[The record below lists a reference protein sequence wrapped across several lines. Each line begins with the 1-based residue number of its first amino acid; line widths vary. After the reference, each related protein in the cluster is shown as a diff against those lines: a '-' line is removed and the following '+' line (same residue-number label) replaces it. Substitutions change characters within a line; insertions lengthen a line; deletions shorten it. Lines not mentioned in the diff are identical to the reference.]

1 MPDKDLD
8 STIAQDKKNPVELQ
22 GYVWFE
28 IMDPT
33 RIDDDPGMSFGR
45 LFRMI
50 DIRFNRTRNQP
61 DWKGSYVNSSPQDAD
76 LHIKIA
82 RSYVEPL

>member
-22 GYVWFE
+22 GHVWFE

-50 DIRFNRTRNQP
+50 DIRFNWTRNQL
-61 DWKGSYVNSSPQDAD
+61 GSYVNSSPQDAD
-76 LHIKIA
+76 LHIKMA

>member
-1 MPDKDLD
+1 
-8 STIAQDKKNPVELQ
+8 
-22 GYVWFE
+22 
-28 IMDPT
+28 
-33 RIDDDPGMSFGR
+33 
-45 LFRMI
+45 MI
-50 DIRFNRTRNQP
+50 DIHLNRTRNQP

>member
-1 MPDKDLD
+1 MFELAQMPDKDLD

-33 RIDDDPGMSFGR
+33 RIDDDPGMSFLGGC
-45 LFRMI
+45 F
-50 DIRFNRTRNQP
+50 
-61 DWKGSYVNSSPQDAD
+61 
-76 LHIKIA
+76 
-82 RSYVEPL
+82 E